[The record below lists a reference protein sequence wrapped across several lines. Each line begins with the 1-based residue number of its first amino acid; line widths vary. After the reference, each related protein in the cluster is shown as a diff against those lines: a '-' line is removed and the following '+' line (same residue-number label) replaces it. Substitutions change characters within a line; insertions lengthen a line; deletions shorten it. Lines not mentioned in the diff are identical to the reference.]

1 MADSTTTI
9 RTSIDLGMAPREAF
23 DAIVQELAMALERQG
38 IRFQPGPEGQVVQR
52 DFNIGGVRAWKPGE
66 HFALEWKL
74 AAWEPSEVTE
84 IEFVF
89 ESIAAGTRVT
99 INHQGWGKLI
109 GESRE
114 MAGWFASEIAA
125 PLLRATSP
133 EAFGD
138 WITDRRA
145 RRPSGAQSREIYRHP
160 IYHFPNFRVIL
171 SELALKPADY
181 LLEVGCGGGALLKD
195 ALRSGCKAAAVDHSA
210 DMVQLA
216 REANRDAINTGKL
229 TILEAGADRLPFPAE
244 TFTCATMTG
253 VLGFL
258 ADPVAA
264 LAEVHRVLQAGGRFV
279 ALGSDPQL
287 RGTPAAPEPIASRLH
302 FYNDDE
308 LGNLARRAGFGDV
321 RVVRR
326 DMEAFA
332 REAGVPSE
340 ALPLFAGPGGPFLL
354 ARKR

>member
-1 MADSTTTI
+1 MADPTTTI

-23 DAIVQELAMALERQG
+23 DTVVQELAMALEQQG
-38 IRFQPGPEGQVVQR
+38 IRFQPGHAGQLVQHNFSIAR
-52 DFNIGGVRAWKPGE
+52 VRTWQPGE
-66 HFALEWKL
+66 RFVLEWKPTS
-74 AAWEPSEVTE
+74 WEPREVTE
-84 IEFVF
+84 IEFLF
-89 ESIAAGTRVT
+89 EPAATGTRVT
-99 INHQGWGKLI
+99 IQHQGWGRLI

-125 PLLRATSP
+125 PLLRATLP
-133 EAFGD
+133 DALGD

-145 RRPSGAQSREIYRHP
+145 RRPSGAQSRETYRHP

-171 SELALKPADY
+171 SELALKPTDY

-195 ALRSGCKAAAVDHSA
+195 ALRNGCKAAAVDHSV

-216 REANRDAINTGKL
+216 REANRDAISAGRL
-229 TILEAGADRLPFPAE
+229 TILEAAADRLPFPAE

-264 LAEVHRVLQAGGRFV
+264 LAEIHRVLQAGGRFV
-279 ALGSDPQL
+279 ALGSDPKL
-287 RGTPAAPEPIASRLH
+287 RGTPAAPEPMASRLH
-302 FYNDDE
+302 FYDDDE
-308 LGNLARRAGFGDV
+308 LGNLASRAGFSDV

-326 DMEAFA
+326 DMEAYA
-332 REAGVPSE
+332 REAGIPPA

-354 ARKR
+354 AKKR